1 MFMRWRRYFHAAVS
15 SASDTPALASD
26 GLHHPLPGAEL
37 LERPERQT
45 LMDQIWQRTA
55 VSREQFDRLYRTPLQ
70 RYAGLVQA
78 FPVSPDGPYCYAGGM
93 LDHAL
98 RRVCYA
104 LRLRQACLLPIGA
117 PPEEQAAQA
126 EAWTAGVAYASLL
139 QDVGKLV
146 VDLCVEQDDGSL
158 WYPWQGPLRRPY
170 CYHYLPEQPY
180 RLHSA
185 ATALMYSHV
194 LDADLLAWLRGY
206 ETLWTNLLFM
216 ISGQEA
222 QAGILGDLTFQASQ
236 SVMDQAA
243 CGIGR

>member
-1 MFMRWRRYFHAAVS
+1 MLTRLRRRFHAAVLPV
-15 SASDTPALASD
+15 SDTPALSSD
-26 GLHHPLPGAEL
+26 GLHHPLPGTVL
-37 LERPERQT
+37 LEHPERKA
-45 LMDQIWQRTA
+45 LMEQIWQRTA
-55 VSREQFDRLYRTPLQ
+55 VSREQFERLYQTPLQ

-78 FPVSPDGPYCYAGGM
+78 FPVSPDGPYRYAGGM

-139 QDVGKLV
+139 QDLGKLV

-236 SVMDQAA
+236 AVMDQAA
-243 CGIGR
+243 C